1 MAEKN
6 KIGKI
11 SEGLSDKEE
20 ELSKEY
26 YNAMIAT
33 NKRSLVKKYGK
44 GAERMAKG
52 TSIKRAKSKMK
63 QETELKIKEA
73 VKSALMNPISEKK
86 GKDLTG
92 PEGKPDNKI
101 DSTDYLAARDLA
113 IKKAMSKKPLQ
124 EDDWM
129 QVDDESDMAGSQLIS
144 IKQNVNKLASIIDDG
159 EQLDA
164 WVQSKLTKA
173 EDYLTSVYNYL
184 QGEEVQGNESITEY
198 GEDEFNRSPE
208 MYSRG
213 SKYSEDSSKFSKG
226 DQVEIKPYVGGGT
239 GVVAN
244 VMGHFVVLDNGMSY
258 HEDDLEPLGEEEITI
273 DDDDME
279 LTIDDDDI
287 ELEPDNE
294 LMENY
299 KKSLTEKIM
308 AKFKK

>member
-1 MAEKN
+1 MIKKD
-6 KIGKI
+6 KIGKV
-11 SEGLSDKEE
+11 SKGLSDKEE

-44 GAERMAKG
+44 DAEKMAKG
-52 TSIKRAKSKMK
+52 TSIKRAKSKMRK
-63 QETELKIKEA
+63 ETELKIKEA

-86 GKDLTG
+86 GRDLNN
-92 PEGKPDNKI
+92 DDKI

-113 IKKAMSKKPLQ
+113 IKKAMTKKPLQ

-129 QVDDESDMAGSQLIS
+129 QADDESDMAGSQLTS
-144 IKQNVNKLASIIDDG
+144 IKQNVNKLAGIIDDG

-164 WVQSKLTKA
+164 WVQAKLTKA
-173 EDYLTSVYNYL
+173 EDYLNSVYNYL
-184 QGEEVQGNESITEY
+184 QGEEVQRNEPIMEY
-198 GEDEFNRSPE
+198 GEDEFDRSPE

-213 SKYSEDSSKFSKG
+213 SKNSEDSSKFSEG
-226 DQVEIKPYVGGGT
+226 DQVVIKPYVGGGT

-244 VMGHFVVLDNGMSY
+244 VKGHFVVLDNGMSY
-258 HEDDLEPLGEEEITI
+258 HEDDLEIPEEEEI
-273 DDDDME
+273 
-279 LTIDDDDI
+279 TIDDDDI

-294 LMENY
+294 LFENY

-308 AKFKK
+308 SKFKK

>member
-1 MAEKN
+1 MAKKN

-86 GKDLTG
+86 GKDLNG
-92 PEGKPDNKI
+92 DNVV

-113 IKKAMSKKPLQ
+113 IKKAMTKKPLQ

-129 QVDDESDMAGSQLIS
+129 QANDESDMAGSQLTS
-144 IKQNVNKLASIIDDG
+144 IKQNVNKLANIIDDG

-164 WVQSKLTKA
+164 WVQAKLTKA

-184 QGEEVQGNESITEY
+184 QGEAVQGNESIMEY
-198 GEDEFNRSPE
+198 VEYDDESINEDDGF
-208 MYSRG
+208 
-213 SKYSEDSSKFSKG
+213 KFQPG
-226 DQVEIKPYVGGGT
+226 DQVEIKPYVGGGM
-239 GVVAN
+239 GVVKY
-244 VMGHFVVLDNGMSY
+244 VKGPFVILDNGTSY
-258 HEDDLEPLGEEEITI
+258 HESDLEPSEGGISI
-273 DDDDME
+273 DDDDM
-279 LTIDDDDI
+279 
-287 ELEPDNE
+287 DNE
-294 LMENY
+294 LLENY

>member
-1 MAEKN
+1 
-6 KIGKI
+6 
-11 SEGLSDKEE
+11 
-20 ELSKEY
+20 
-26 YNAMIAT
+26 
-33 NKRSLVKKYGK
+33 
-44 GAERMAKG
+44 
-52 TSIKRAKSKMK
+52 
-63 QETELKIKEA
+63 
-73 VKSALMNPISEKK
+73 LMNPISEKK
-86 GKDLTG
+86 GRDLNG
-92 PEGKPDNKI
+92 DNI
-101 DSTDYLAARDLA
+101 VDSTDYLAARDLA

-129 QVDDESDMAGSQLIS
+129 QADDESDMAGSQLIS

-173 EDYLTSVYNYL
+173 EDYLTSIYNYL
-184 QGEEVQGNESITEY
+184 QGEEIQETEPIMEY
-198 GEDEFNRSPE
+198 GEDEFDRSSE

-258 HEDDLEPLGEEEITI
+258 HEDDLEPSEEEI
-273 DDDDME
+273 
-279 LTIDDDDI
+279 TIDDDDI

-294 LMENY
+294 LFENY

-308 AKFKK
+308 SKFKK

>member
-44 GAERMAKG
+44 DAEKMAKG

-86 GKDLTG
+86 GRDLNN
-92 PEGKPDNKI
+92 DNVV

-129 QVDDESDMAGSQLIS
+129 QADDESDMASSQLIS
-144 IKQNVNKLASIIDDG
+144 IKQNVNKLAGLIDDG

-184 QGEEVQGNESITEY
+184 QGEEIQGNEPIMEY
-198 GEDEFNRSPE
+198 GEDEFDRSPE

-226 DQVEIKPYVGGGT
+226 DQVKIKPYVGGGT

-258 HEDDLEPLGEEEITI
+258 HEDDLEPSEEEI
-273 DDDDME
+273 
-279 LTIDDDDI
+279 TIDDDDI

-294 LMENY
+294 LFENY